1 MNYINM
7 DLQTQRKGLRIK
19 SGISL
24 QPMPFTA
31 SEPSWDALAAKIVR
45 LAGSLALETVHDFL
59 SEMRFEASR
68 MLVIEMSQVTFLDSA
83 GVGALV
89 ALFVSRRNN
98 DRKLALVSLSARSV
112 AAPQLSGLIE
122 LLPVYASAE
131 AATRELV
138 CV

>member
-1 MNYINM
+1 
-7 DLQTQRKGLRIK
+7 
-19 SGISL
+19 
-24 QPMPFTA
+24 
-31 SEPSWDALAAKIVR
+31 
-45 LAGSLALETVHDFL
+45 
-59 SEMRFEASR
+59 
-68 MLVIEMSQVTFLDSA
+68 MLVIDTSQVTFLDSED
-83 GVGALV
+83 VGALV

>member
-1 MNYINM
+1 MDENWTRASQLRAWNPLRSKRCQPTKSGPGHSEMKNRVRRGAQIVTQGACILMNYINM

-59 SEMRFEASR
+59 S
-68 MLVIEMSQVTFLDSA
+68 
-83 GVGALV
+83 
-89 ALFVSRRNN
+89 
-98 DRKLALVSLSARSV
+98 KP
-112 AAPQLSGLIE
+112 AACWS
-122 LLPVYASAE
+122 S
-131 AATRELV
+131 TRAK
-138 CV
+138 